1 MSAIS
6 ATYIKMSAFRT
17 VLSATTDPTECAIPV
32 PSLVLLAF
40 LLQRL
45 AFHVPPV
52 SITIHLLEP
61 VVLFP
66 TATMVKWKFKVS
78 APGFA
83 LPIGISTKLPASAL
97 ALAATSRTALAAAL
111 SPLPPTSAPS
121 LFSCKATPVW
131 LSASLDST
139 LTQRLAP
146 AWPAHPLAKLAFL
159 LTTV

>member
-83 LPIGISTKLPASAL
+83 LPIGISTRLPASAL
-97 ALAATSRTALAAAL
+97 VPAATNRTALAAVL
-111 SPLPPTSAPS
+111 NLLPPTSAHS
-121 LFSCKATPVW
+121 LSSCKATPAC
-131 LSASLDST
+131 LSVSLVST
-139 LTQRLAP
+139 PIQSLAP